1 MDINELSEMNRWWTD
16 GRVPEHLSKRI
27 RRDLFP
33 SVWAMMDKR
42 QIISIVGLRRV
53 GKSTLMFQLIDR
65 LIEEGTNPRN
75 ILYFTFDIKE
85 TELKEILKTFREDL
99 PRQEEGMKYIFLD
112 EVQKLEDWAESIKVF
127 YDLDKDLKF
136 IISGSSGMEIEGFS
150 GKVLAGRVFKNT
162 LLPLSF
168 VEFLKFSGQKEMD
181 PINSIDDVKETM
193 LQGSRWIKLL
203 VEYAYSGGFIEILG
217 EEKKYRSMYVRS
229 SVIDNM
235 INKDLKEL
243 QGIKDTTLV
252 RELLKIF
259 SSNPGMI
266 VDHRSLVDDLGISRQ
281 TVSKY
286 IGALLS
292 AYSLIRLHSYHSNFL
307 TSSKKA
313 KRIYPAHPCIIESFE
328 EEIDPPGLGKIIENV
343 VVSHLDPG
351 FFYRV
356 GNKEI
361 DIIIR
366 DRDRPL
372 PIEVKYSNRISGK
385 DLRTISWFV
394 DKRDL
399 EMGIVVTKDLFERR
413 GKILLVP
420 VFALLKMK
428 DPAKTCKDLFNA
440 IL

>member
-1 MDINELSEMNRWWTD
+1 MNRWWAD
-16 GRVPEHLSKRI
+16 GQVPEHLSQRI

-33 SVWAMMDKR
+33 PVWEMMDKR
-42 QIISIVGLRRV
+42 QITSIVGLRRA

-65 LIEEGTNPRN
+65 LIKEGTNPRN

-85 TELKEILKTFREDL
+85 SELKEILKTFREDL
-99 PRQEEGMKYIFLD
+99 PGQEEGMKYIFLD
-112 EVQKLEDWAESIKVF
+112 EVQKLDGWAESIKIF
-127 YDLDKDLKF
+127 YDLDEDLKF
-136 IISGSSGMEIEGFS
+136 IISGSSGMEIEGIS

-162 LLPLSF
+162 LSPLSF
-168 VEFLKFSGQKEMD
+168 REFLKFSGKRKMN
-181 PINSIDDVKETM
+181 PINSLDDVKETM

-217 EEKKYRSMYVRS
+217 EEKKYRSIYVRS
-229 SVIDNM
+229 SVVDNM

-266 VDHRSLVDDLGISRQ
+266 VDHSSLGDDLGISRQ

-328 EEIDPPGLGKIIENV
+328 EEIDPPGIGKIIENV

-351 FFYRV
+351 FFYRD
-356 GNKEI
+356 GKKEI

-366 DRDRPL
+366 DKERPL
-372 PIEVKYSNRISGK
+372 PVEVKYSSKIDGK
-385 DLRTISWFV
+385 DLKTISQFV
-394 DKRDL
+394 EKRDI
-399 EMGIVVTKDLFERR
+399 EMGIVATKDIFERR
-413 GKILLVP
+413 GKLLLIP
-420 VFALLKMK
+420 VFVLLSMD
-428 DPAKTCKDLFNA
+428 DPLKTCRDLFNSMK
-440 IL
+440 

>member
-1 MDINELSEMNRWWTD
+1 MDINDLSEMNRWWTD

-33 SVWAMMDKR
+33 SVWEMMDKR

-75 ILYFTFDIKE
+75 ILYFTFDIKDNG
-85 TELKEILKTFREDL
+85 LKEILKTFREDL
-99 PRQEEGMKYIFLD
+99 PGQKEGMKYIFLD
-112 EVQKLEDWAESIKVF
+112 EVQKLDGWAEAIKVF
-127 YDLDKDLKF
+127 YDLDEKLKF

-162 LLPLSF
+162 MGPLSF
-168 VEFLKFSGQKEMD
+168 REFLKFSGKKEMN
-181 PINSIDDVKETM
+181 PINSIDDIKETM
-193 LQGSRWIKLL
+193 LQGSRWIGLL

-243 QGIKDTTLV
+243 QGIKDTALV

-266 VDHRSLVDDLGISRQ
+266 VDHSSLGDDLGISRQ

-292 AYSLIRLHSYHSNFL
+292 AYSLIRLHSYHNNFL

-328 EEIDPPGLGKIIENV
+328 EEIDSPGIGKIIENV
-343 VVSHLDPG
+343 VVSHIDPG
-351 FFYRV
+351 FFYRA

-372 PIEVKYSNRISGK
+372 PIEVKYSNKIGGK

-394 DKRDL
+394 EKRDL
-399 EMGIVVTKDLFERR
+399 EMGIVATKDLLERR
-413 GKILLVP
+413 GNILLVP
-420 VFALLKMK
+420 VFVLLSMI
-428 DPAKTCKDLFNA
+428 DPIKICRDIFNA
-440 IL
+440 M

>member
-16 GRVPEHLSKRI
+16 SRVPEHLSKKI

-33 SVWAMMDKR
+33 SIWKMMNKR

-85 TELKEILKTFREDL
+85 TELKYILKTFREDL
-99 PRQEEGMKYIFLD
+99 PGQVEGMKYIFLD
-112 EVQKLEDWAESIKVF
+112 EVQKLDGWAENLKVF
-127 YDLDKDLKF
+127 YDLDEELKF
-136 IISGSSGMEIEGFS
+136 IISGSSGMEIEGIS

-162 LLPLSF
+162 MGPLSF
-168 VEFLKFSGQKEMD
+168 IEFLKFSGKQEMK
-181 PINSIDDVKETM
+181 PINSIDDVKEAM
-193 LQGSRWIKLL
+193 LERSKWIGEM
-203 VEYAYSGGFIEILG
+203 VEYAHSGGFIEIIG
-217 EEKKYRSMYVRS
+217 EERKYRSMYVRS
-229 SVIDNM
+229 SVVDNM
-235 INKDLKEL
+235 INRDLKDL
-243 QGIKDTTLV
+243 QGIKDTDLV

-259 SSNPGMI
+259 SSHPGMI
-266 VDHRSLVDDLGISRQ
+266 VDHSSLGDDLGISRQ

-292 AYSLIRLHSYHSNFL
+292 AYSLIRLHSYHRNFL

-328 EEIDPPGLGKIIENV
+328 EEIEPPVIGKIIESV

-351 FFYRV
+351 FFYRAE
-356 GNKEI
+356 NKEI

-366 DRDRPL
+366 DKERPL
-372 PIEVKYSNRISGK
+372 PIEVKYSNKIGGK
-385 DLRTISWFV
+385 DLRTIFHFV

-399 EMGIVVTKDLFERR
+399 EMGIVATKDLFERR

-420 VFALLKMK
+420 VFILLSMK
-428 DPAKTCKDLFNA
+428 EPVKTCKDLFNA
-440 IL
+440 M

>member
-1 MDINELSEMNRWWTD
+1 MEINELSEMNRWWAE
-16 GRVPEHLSKRI
+16 GKVPEHLSKRI
-27 RRDLFP
+27 RRDIFP
-33 SVWAMMDKR
+33 KIWNMMDKR

-65 LIEEGTNPRN
+65 LIEEGTDPRN
-75 ILYFTFDIKE
+75 ILYFTFDIKK
-85 TELKEILKTFREDL
+85 TELKEILKTFKEDL
-99 PRQEEGMKYIFLD
+99 PGQKEGMKYIFLD
-112 EVQKLEDWAESIKVF
+112 EVQKLKGWAEAIKVF
-127 YDLDKDLKF
+127 YDLDEELKL
-136 IISGSSGMEIEGFS
+136 IISGSSGMEIEGIS

-162 LLPLSF
+162 IGPLSF
-168 VEFLKFSGQKEMD
+168 GEFLKFSGKKEMN

-193 LQGSRWIKLL
+193 LQRSQWIGLL

-217 EEKKYRSMYVRS
+217 EEKKYRLMYVRS
-229 SVIDNM
+229 SVVDNM

-243 QGIKDTTLV
+243 QGIKDTDLV

-266 VDHRSLVDDLGISRQ
+266 VDYNSLGNDLGISRQ

-292 AYSLIRLHSYHSNFL
+292 SYSLIRLHSYHRNFL

-328 EEIDPPGLGKIIENV
+328 EEIDPPVIGKIIESV
-343 VVSHLDPG
+343 VVSHLNPG
-351 FFYRV
+351 FFYRT

-366 DRDRPL
+366 DKERPL
-372 PIEVKYSNRISGK
+372 PVEVKYSSNIVGK
-385 DLRTISWFV
+385 DLRTISHFV
-394 DKRDL
+394 EKRDL

-413 GKILLVP
+413 GNILLLP
-420 VFALLKMK
+420 VFILLSMN
-428 DPAKTCKDLFNA
+428 DPVKTCKDLFNSM
-440 IL
+440 